1 MATHIGRRK
10 FLATT
15 GGAAAAWAL
24 AARAQQAGKV
34 ARLGWLRLGSA
45 ADFAGRVEALR
56 TGLRELGY
64 VEGKD
69 IVIEFRWPETVDQ
82 LSKFAAELVRMNVD
96 IIFASSSIE
105 VGAVR
110 QVTQTIPIVFATH
123 ADPVGIGHVA
133 SLAHPGGN
141 ITGLSMLL
149 TDLVPKELEIFK
161 EAVPQ
166 AMRIGVLWN
175 PTTPSHRPAMQ
186 AVEAAGE
193 KLGVQLLM
201 MPART
206 VEDFDGA
213 FATMTRE
220 DPATGRQLLALAVRI
235 GKARSVA
242 DDARRREVG
251 PCHSSCE
258 AGEQSEGSLPRKLLR
273 GRTQRSWWSEGRGP
287 RGIRT
292 SKARVE
298 TGDII
303 KGYEAGKGEYIELD
317 PEELE
322 AVAIESKRTI
332 DIDEFVP
339 KDEIDELYLNNPYYI
354 VPDGEVGQQA
364 FAVIRDAIRKE
375 GMVAIAKVVFTS
387 REHSLH
393 SKRAARAF
401 WGLRC
406 ATRMRCET
414 RRTTSTIFPRRKYP
428 RICSS

>member
-1 MATHIGRRK
+1 MRRRK
-10 FLATT
+10 FIALV
-15 GGAAAAWAL
+15 GGAAAAWPL

-45 ADFAGRVEALR
+45 ADFADRVEALR

-82 LSKFAAELVRMNVD
+82 LSEFAAELVRMNVD

-110 QVTQTIPIVFATH
+110 QVTKTIPVVFATH
-123 ADPVGIGHVA
+123 ADPVGVGHVA

-141 ITGLSMLL
+141 VTGLSMLL
-149 TDLVPKELEIFK
+149 TDLVAKELEIFK

-201 MPART
+201 VPART

-220 DPATGRQLLALAVRI
+220 RVNGFLVVASNL
-235 GKARSVA
+235 SV
-242 DDARRREVG
+242 
-251 PCHSSCE
+251 
-258 AGEQSEGSLPRKLLR
+258 
-273 GRTQRSWWSEGRGP
+273 
-287 RGIRT
+287 
-292 SKARVE
+292 
-298 TGDII
+298 
-303 KGYEAGKGEYIELD
+303 
-317 PEELE
+317 
-322 AVAIESKRTI
+322 
-332 DIDEFVP
+332 
-339 KDEIDELYLNNPYYI
+339 
-354 VPDGEVGQQA
+354 
-364 FAVIRDAIRKE
+364 
-375 GMVAIAKVVFTS
+375 
-387 REHSLH
+387 
-393 SKRAARAF
+393 SKRALLAELALNHRLPGMFGTRENVEAG
-401 WGLRC
+401 GLMSYAPDLRDL
-406 ATRMRCET
+406 T
-414 RRTTSTIFPRRKYP
+414 RRAATYINKILKGTKPADLPVEQATKFELMVNNKTAKAIGLTIPESFLVRADEV
-428 RICSS
+428 IE